1 MPEKNNNF
9 RACVKV
15 VGGFGVIRHI
25 DQLIKPL
32 LPLLNV
38 FVQATFLTTY
48 EESPFSFVNEKLI
61 FIHFM
66 VFFF

>member
-9 RACVKV
+9 RACVEV

-38 FVQATFLTTY
+38 FVQATFLTKY
-48 EESPFSFVNEKLI
+48 EESHLFLCTGEINFYILYI
-61 FIHFM
+61 
-66 VFFF
+66 